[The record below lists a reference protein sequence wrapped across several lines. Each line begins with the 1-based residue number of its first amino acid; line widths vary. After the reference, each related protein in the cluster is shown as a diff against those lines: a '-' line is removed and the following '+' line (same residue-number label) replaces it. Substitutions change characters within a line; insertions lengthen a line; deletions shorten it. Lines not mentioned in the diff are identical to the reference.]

1 MWLDIYYRFI
11 TLLWEKFTHNLIFV
25 KLIVKYRL
33 ILLKLDILINNYR
46 RVIFWVN
53 FLWNYKNLINS
64 FSQFYAK
71 IISKCAFKPL
81 KQFFICNYWSNY
93 LFRFNNINMFKI
105 LSFVEKTKRKF
116 FTIEILNDFIVF
128 CKIFLFCRTAALIG
142 NLRWS

>member
-33 ILLKLDILINNYR
+33 ILSKLDILINNYR

-53 FLWNYKNLINS
+53 ILWNYKNLINF

-71 IISKCAFKPL
+71 IIFKCAFILL
-81 KQFFICNYWSNY
+81 KQFFSYNYWSDY
-93 LFRFNNINMFKI
+93 LYLFNNIDMFKI
-105 LSFVEKTKRKF
+105 LPFVGKTKRKS
-116 FTIEILNDFIVF
+116 FTIEILYDFIVF
-128 CKIFLFCRTAALIG
+128 CKIFLFCRTAALIE
-142 NLRWS
+142 NLPWS